1 MKSKAI
7 ATAIVLFGF
16 GLFAEA
22 QNGVTGLGVAENLET
37 INSNTN
43 QYKEMKTV
51 YDFSV
56 KDRKGKQV
64 SIKEYANEVLLIV
77 NTATKCGFTPQYD
90 ELEKLYKK
98 YHSQGF
104 EILDFPCNQFGQQ
117 APGTIQEIHQFC
129 SANFDIQF
137 PQFDKIEVNGANE
150 HPLYTWLKAQ
160 KGFSGFDV
168 NDQRGKMMDGM
179 LRRQDADYDK
189 KSDIK
194 WNFTKFL
201 VSRDGRVLKRYEPTD
216 KMADI
221 EADIC
226 LEVNPV
232 LSSMMARRSIR
243 KYLDK
248 PVEHEKLEVIVKCG
262 INAPNGMNRQPWVV
276 RVVEDQQLIAD
287 VTEVFKQ
294 ENAEQV
300 KRDKDFKNMF
310 RNAPNLICVC
320 TPAKGGGELDA
331 GLLGE
336 NVMLAAQ
343 SLGLGTCCLGGPV
356 RFLLSNEKC
365 KFFLDRLD
373 IPADYKLNYIIA
385 IGYPDEQPDA
395 KPRDASK
402 VKFIK

>member
-1 MKSKAI
+1 MRRMFLSLI
-7 ATAIVLFGF
+7 AMVCMLTLS
-16 GLFAEA
+16 A
-22 QNGVTGLGVAENLET
+22 QS
-37 INSNTN
+37 I
-43 QYKEMKTV
+43 
-51 YDFSV
+51 YDFKV
-56 KDRKGKQV
+56 KDDLGNDVSLSAYKGK
-64 SIKEYANEVLLIV
+64 VLLIV
-77 NTATKCGFTPQYD
+77 NTATRCGFTPQYK
-90 ELEKLYKK
+90 ELEALYEK
-98 YHSQGF
+98 YHQEGL

-129 SANFDIQF
+129 TANFDIQF
-137 PQFDKIEVNGANE
+137 PQFDKIEVNGAGA

-160 KGFSGFDV
+160 KGFGGFDV
-168 NDQRGKMMDGM
+168 SEQRGKMMDGM
-179 LRRQDADYDK
+179 LRRQDSDYDK

-201 VSRDGRVLKRYEPTD
+201 VSRDGRVLKRYEPRD
-216 KMADI
+216 KISDI

-232 LSSMMARRSIR
+232 LSNIMARRSIR

-248 PVEHEKLEVIVKCG
+248 PVEHEKLEVVVKCG
-262 INAPNGMNRQPWVV
+262 INAPSGVNRQPWIV

-287 VTEVFKQ
+287 VTEVYKQ
-294 ENAEQV
+294 ANAEQV

-320 TPAKGGGELDA
+320 TPANGGGELDA

-336 NVMLAAQ
+336 NMMLAAQ
-343 SLGLGTCCLGGPV
+343 SMGLGTCCLGGPV

-385 IGYPDEQPDA
+385 IGYPDEQPNA

-402 VKFIK
+402 VKYIK